1 MTFTEAILMTVMITG
16 PSFVQLA
23 WWAVEYFLEMRR

>member
-16 PSFVQLA
+16 PSFLQLG
-23 WWAVEYFLEMRR
+23 WWLLIDILKR